1 MTPYGV
7 DRDNIVAGID
17 EQARD
22 RRRTRTL
29 RTVKTLMD
37 MAVVLA
43 AFALIVL
50 VLNSLIGWLAP
61 IPAPSPSP
69 WTPIQLPLLE
79 PLD

>member
-61 IPAPSPSP
+61 IPAPSPPP
-69 WTPIQLPLLE
+69 WTPLELPTI